1 MKKILSILL
10 ACCLLA
16 GAVPALAVDARAVI
30 GANLTEE
37 QISAVYSNFGVK
49 RGDVTELRVTNADE
63 RKYLEGYVEDSVI
76 GTNSISCVYIEV
88 LEEGEGLDVTTSNIN
103 WCTSQM
109 YVSALATAGITDAKI
124 IVAAPFEVSGTAAL
138 TGVYMAYEDI
148 TGETL
153 DETAKLVST
162 QELTLTAEL
171 AEKIGSYDSVE
182 IVNELKLLLGETKNM
197 TDEQL
202 RREIESIASDLGV
215 SLTDT
220 QISQLISL
228 CRSVMGLWGDGDFQA
243 ASFADLWRNGFG
255 MPYEQRNSLVVG
267 FIMGFAVIPVIFTI
281 SEDALSNVP
290 PSLIAASEALG
301 AVVLPVASA
310 GIFSALMIGLG
321 RAVGETMIVLMA
333 TGNTPIMDWNIF
345 NGMRTLSANIATELP
360 EAAQDSTHYRVLFLG
375 GLILFSMTFI
385 LNTLAEIVRQRLRK
399 RFNVV

>member
-16 GAVPALAVDARAVI
+16 GAVPALAVDAGEARAVI

-228 CRSVMGLWGDGDFQA
+228 CRSLEKLNPEQLKEKVESVQNTIAKLGQAKETVSSFFEGVKNVWNSIVDFFKGL
-243 ASFADLWRNGFG
+243 FA
-255 MPYEQRNSLVVG
+255 
-267 FIMGFAVIPVIFTI
+267 
-281 SEDALSNVP
+281 
-290 PSLIAASEALG
+290 
-301 AVVLPVASA
+301 
-310 GIFSALMIGLG
+310 
-321 RAVGETMIVLMA
+321 
-333 TGNTPIMDWNIF
+333 
-345 NGMRTLSANIATELP
+345 
-360 EAAQDSTHYRVLFLG
+360 
-375 GLILFSMTFI
+375 
-385 LNTLAEIVRQRLRK
+385 
-399 RFNVV
+399 

>member
-16 GAVPALAVDARAVI
+16 GAVPALAVDAGEARAVI

-49 RGDVTELRVTNADE
+49 RGEVTELRVTNADE

-124 IVAAPFEVSGTAAL
+124 IVAAPFEVSGAAAL

-228 CRSVMGLWGDGDFQA
+228 CRSLEKLNPEQLKEKVESVQNTIAKLGQAKETVSNFFEGVKNVWNSIVDFFKGL
-243 ASFADLWRNGFG
+243 FA
-255 MPYEQRNSLVVG
+255 
-267 FIMGFAVIPVIFTI
+267 
-281 SEDALSNVP
+281 
-290 PSLIAASEALG
+290 
-301 AVVLPVASA
+301 
-310 GIFSALMIGLG
+310 
-321 RAVGETMIVLMA
+321 
-333 TGNTPIMDWNIF
+333 
-345 NGMRTLSANIATELP
+345 
-360 EAAQDSTHYRVLFLG
+360 
-375 GLILFSMTFI
+375 
-385 LNTLAEIVRQRLRK
+385 
-399 RFNVV
+399 

>member
-16 GAVPALAVDARAVI
+16 GAVPALAVDAGEARAVI

-63 RKYLEGYVEDSVI
+63 RKYLEGYVDDSVI

-109 YVSALATAGITDAKI
+109 YVSALATAGITDARI

-228 CRSVMGLWGDGDFQA
+228 CRGLEKLNPEQLKEKVESVQNTIAKLGQAKETVSNFFEGVKNVWNSIVDFFKGL
-243 ASFADLWRNGFG
+243 FA
-255 MPYEQRNSLVVG
+255 
-267 FIMGFAVIPVIFTI
+267 
-281 SEDALSNVP
+281 
-290 PSLIAASEALG
+290 
-301 AVVLPVASA
+301 
-310 GIFSALMIGLG
+310 
-321 RAVGETMIVLMA
+321 
-333 TGNTPIMDWNIF
+333 
-345 NGMRTLSANIATELP
+345 
-360 EAAQDSTHYRVLFLG
+360 
-375 GLILFSMTFI
+375 
-385 LNTLAEIVRQRLRK
+385 
-399 RFNVV
+399 

>member
-16 GAVPALAVDARAVI
+16 GAVPALAVDAGEARAVI

-88 LEEGEGLDVTTSNIN
+88 LEACEGLDVTTSNIN

-228 CRSVMGLWGDGDFQA
+228 CRSLEKLNPEQLKEKVESVQNTIAKLGQAKETVSNFFEGVKNVWNSIVDFFKGL
-243 ASFADLWRNGFG
+243 FA
-255 MPYEQRNSLVVG
+255 
-267 FIMGFAVIPVIFTI
+267 
-281 SEDALSNVP
+281 
-290 PSLIAASEALG
+290 
-301 AVVLPVASA
+301 
-310 GIFSALMIGLG
+310 
-321 RAVGETMIVLMA
+321 
-333 TGNTPIMDWNIF
+333 
-345 NGMRTLSANIATELP
+345 
-360 EAAQDSTHYRVLFLG
+360 
-375 GLILFSMTFI
+375 
-385 LNTLAEIVRQRLRK
+385 
-399 RFNVV
+399 

>member
-16 GAVPALAVDARAVI
+16 GAVPALAVDAGEARAVI

-49 RGDVTELRVTNADE
+49 RGEVTELRVTNADE

-88 LEEGEGLDVTTSNIN
+88 LEEGESLDVTTSNIN

-228 CRSVMGLWGDGDFQA
+228 CRSLEKLNPEQLKEKVESVQNTIAKLGQAKETVSNFFEGVKNVWNSIVDFFKGL
-243 ASFADLWRNGFG
+243 FA
-255 MPYEQRNSLVVG
+255 
-267 FIMGFAVIPVIFTI
+267 
-281 SEDALSNVP
+281 
-290 PSLIAASEALG
+290 
-301 AVVLPVASA
+301 
-310 GIFSALMIGLG
+310 
-321 RAVGETMIVLMA
+321 
-333 TGNTPIMDWNIF
+333 
-345 NGMRTLSANIATELP
+345 
-360 EAAQDSTHYRVLFLG
+360 
-375 GLILFSMTFI
+375 
-385 LNTLAEIVRQRLRK
+385 
-399 RFNVV
+399 

>member
-1 MKKILSILL
+1 MKEILSILL

-16 GAVPALAVDARAVI
+16 GAVPALAVDAGEARAVI

-109 YVSALATAGITDAKI
+109 YVSALATAGIPDAKI

-202 RREIESIASDLGV
+202 RREIESIASDLGA

-228 CRSVMGLWGDGDFQA
+228 CRSLEKLNPEQLKEKVESVQNTIAKLGQAKETVSNFFEGVKNVWNSIVDFFKGL
-243 ASFADLWRNGFG
+243 FA
-255 MPYEQRNSLVVG
+255 
-267 FIMGFAVIPVIFTI
+267 
-281 SEDALSNVP
+281 
-290 PSLIAASEALG
+290 
-301 AVVLPVASA
+301 
-310 GIFSALMIGLG
+310 
-321 RAVGETMIVLMA
+321 
-333 TGNTPIMDWNIF
+333 
-345 NGMRTLSANIATELP
+345 
-360 EAAQDSTHYRVLFLG
+360 
-375 GLILFSMTFI
+375 
-385 LNTLAEIVRQRLRK
+385 
-399 RFNVV
+399 

>member
-16 GAVPALAVDARAVI
+16 GAVPALAVDAGEARAVI

-49 RGDVTELRVTNADE
+49 RGEVTELRVTNADE
-63 RKYLEGYVEDSVI
+63 RKYLEDYVEDSVI

-88 LEEGEGLDVTTSNIN
+88 LEAGEGLDVTTSNIN

-228 CRSVMGLWGDGDFQA
+228 CRSLEKLNPEQLKEKVESVQNTIAKLGQAKETVSNFFEGVKNVWNSIVDFFKGL
-243 ASFADLWRNGFG
+243 FA
-255 MPYEQRNSLVVG
+255 
-267 FIMGFAVIPVIFTI
+267 
-281 SEDALSNVP
+281 
-290 PSLIAASEALG
+290 
-301 AVVLPVASA
+301 
-310 GIFSALMIGLG
+310 
-321 RAVGETMIVLMA
+321 
-333 TGNTPIMDWNIF
+333 
-345 NGMRTLSANIATELP
+345 
-360 EAAQDSTHYRVLFLG
+360 
-375 GLILFSMTFI
+375 
-385 LNTLAEIVRQRLRK
+385 
-399 RFNVV
+399 

>member
-16 GAVPALAVDARAVI
+16 GAVPALAVDAGEARAVI

-88 LEEGEGLDVTTSNIN
+88 LEAGEGLDVTTSNIN

-148 TGETL
+148 TGEEL

-171 AEKIGSYDSVE
+171 ADQIGSYDSVE
-182 IVNELKLLLGETKNM
+182 IVNELKLLLGETRNM

-202 RREIESIASDLGV
+202 RSEIVSIASDFGV
-215 SLTDT
+215 TLTDT
-220 QISQLISL
+220 QIDQLISL
-228 CRSVMGLWGDGDFQA
+228 CRALEKLNPDELKEKVESVQNTIAKLGQAKETVSNFFTSVKNVWNSIVDF
-243 ASFADLWRNGFG
+243 FK
-255 MPYEQRNSLVVG
+255 
-267 FIMGFAVIPVIFTI
+267 
-281 SEDALSNVP
+281 
-290 PSLIAASEALG
+290 
-301 AVVLPVASA
+301 
-310 GIFSALMIGLG
+310 GIFG
-321 RAVGETMIVLMA
+321 
-333 TGNTPIMDWNIF
+333 
-345 NGMRTLSANIATELP
+345 
-360 EAAQDSTHYRVLFLG
+360 
-375 GLILFSMTFI
+375 
-385 LNTLAEIVRQRLRK
+385 
-399 RFNVV
+399 

>member
-16 GAVPALAVDARAVI
+16 GAVPALAVDAGEARAVI

-138 TGVYMAYEDI
+138 MGVYMAYEDI

-228 CRSVMGLWGDGDFQA
+228 CRSLEKLNPEQLKEKVESVQNTIAKLGQAKETVSNFFEGVKNVWNSIVDFFKGL
-243 ASFADLWRNGFG
+243 FA
-255 MPYEQRNSLVVG
+255 
-267 FIMGFAVIPVIFTI
+267 
-281 SEDALSNVP
+281 
-290 PSLIAASEALG
+290 
-301 AVVLPVASA
+301 
-310 GIFSALMIGLG
+310 
-321 RAVGETMIVLMA
+321 
-333 TGNTPIMDWNIF
+333 
-345 NGMRTLSANIATELP
+345 
-360 EAAQDSTHYRVLFLG
+360 
-375 GLILFSMTFI
+375 
-385 LNTLAEIVRQRLRK
+385 
-399 RFNVV
+399 

>member
-16 GAVPALAVDARAVI
+16 GAVPALAVDAGEARAVI
-30 GANLTEE
+30 GSNLTEE

-228 CRSVMGLWGDGDFQA
+228 CRSLEKLNPEQLKEKVESVQNTIAKLGQAKETVSNFFEGVKNVWNSIVDFFKGL
-243 ASFADLWRNGFG
+243 FA
-255 MPYEQRNSLVVG
+255 
-267 FIMGFAVIPVIFTI
+267 
-281 SEDALSNVP
+281 
-290 PSLIAASEALG
+290 
-301 AVVLPVASA
+301 
-310 GIFSALMIGLG
+310 
-321 RAVGETMIVLMA
+321 
-333 TGNTPIMDWNIF
+333 
-345 NGMRTLSANIATELP
+345 
-360 EAAQDSTHYRVLFLG
+360 
-375 GLILFSMTFI
+375 
-385 LNTLAEIVRQRLRK
+385 
-399 RFNVV
+399 

>member
-16 GAVPALAVDARAVI
+16 GAVPALAVDAGEARAVI

-88 LEEGEGLDVTTSNIN
+88 LEAGEGLDVTTSNIN

-228 CRSVMGLWGDGDFQA
+228 CRSLEKLNPEQLKEKVEAVQNTIAKLGQAKETVSNFFEGVKNVWNSIVDFFKGL
-243 ASFADLWRNGFG
+243 FA
-255 MPYEQRNSLVVG
+255 
-267 FIMGFAVIPVIFTI
+267 
-281 SEDALSNVP
+281 
-290 PSLIAASEALG
+290 
-301 AVVLPVASA
+301 
-310 GIFSALMIGLG
+310 
-321 RAVGETMIVLMA
+321 
-333 TGNTPIMDWNIF
+333 
-345 NGMRTLSANIATELP
+345 
-360 EAAQDSTHYRVLFLG
+360 
-375 GLILFSMTFI
+375 
-385 LNTLAEIVRQRLRK
+385 
-399 RFNVV
+399 

>member
-16 GAVPALAVDARAVI
+16 GAVPALAVDAGEARAVI

-228 CRSVMGLWGDGDFQA
+228 CRSL
-243 ASFADLWRNGFG
+243 
-255 MPYEQRNSLVVG
+255 EK
-267 FIMGFAVIPVIFTI
+267 
-281 SEDALSNVP
+281 
-290 PSLIAASEALG
+290 
-301 AVVLPVASA
+301 
-310 GIFSALMIGLG
+310 
-321 RAVGETMIVLMA
+321 
-333 TGNTPIMDWNIF
+333 
-345 NGMRTLSANIATELP
+345 
-360 EAAQDSTHYRVLFLG
+360 
-375 GLILFSMTFI
+375 
-385 LNTLAEIVRQRLRK
+385 LNTEQLKEKVESVQNTIAKLGQAKETVSNFFEGVKNVWNSIVDFFKGL
-399 RFNVV
+399 FA

>member
-16 GAVPALAVDARAVI
+16 GAVPALAVDAGEARAVI

-88 LEEGEGLDVTTSNIN
+88 LEAGEGLDVTTSNIN

-171 AEKIGSYDSVE
+171 AEQIGSYDSVE
-182 IVNELKLLLGETKNM
+182 IVNELKLLLAETKNM
-197 TDEQL
+197 TDDEL
-202 RREIESIASDLGV
+202 RAEIVSIASDLGV
-215 SLTDT
+215 TLTDT
-220 QISQLISL
+220 QINQLISL
-228 CRSVMGLWGDGDFQA
+228 CRSLEKLDPDQLKEKVESVQETIAKLGQA
-243 ASFADLWRNGFG
+243 KEKVA
-255 MPYEQRNSLVVG
+255 G
-267 FIMGFAVIPVIFTI
+267 FIEGVK
-281 SEDALSNVP
+281 NVWN
-290 PSLIAASEALG
+290 S
-301 AVVLPVASA
+301 VVN
-310 GIFSALMIGLG
+310 FFK
-321 RAVGETMIVLMA
+321 
-333 TGNTPIMDWNIF
+333 N
-345 NGMRTLSANIATELP
+345 
-360 EAAQDSTHYRVLFLG
+360 
-375 GLILFSMTFI
+375 LFS
-385 LNTLAEIVRQRLRK
+385 
-399 RFNVV
+399 